1 MQTRH
6 HIRCKNKENHTP
18 ERPETTEP
26 PKMTRRSHFPLLH
39 AQGLGFPP
47 HVGKGALH
55 FCNPATQSGRY
66 LLHFS
71 DPATQSRRYLLHFC
85 APRKLGMN
93 LPSKIVTE
101 FGRHEALMNFIT
113 TF

>member
-1 MQTRH
+1 M
-6 HIRCKNKENHTP
+6 
-18 ERPETTEP
+18 
-26 PKMTRRSHFPLLH
+26 LH